1 MARVGLG
8 VGGVIVA
15 ISASIIATIALF
27 SSAKADTSVTAPFT
41 WQGATWCPTYRESA
55 GCDKT
60 QKNGTGS
67 SAAFYPSQVTQTGR
81 SDIISLKMDSSASRT
96 GAFNTQ
102 KSETWNAPAKLSEQI
117 NLPCNVFGKIENWP
131 AFWLV
136 TTSSWPAGGE
146 IDVMEGLNG
155 SVAWHYHYLSRS
167 GASSVVGGTLR
178 GFSGCGTHTY
188 AVNWTTSALTLY
200 YDGKQAG
207 RVTRSEIGVPIASG
221 PMYVVNDYAAS
232 SFYGGPTAGNVSMEV
247 LKFTATHAHK

>member
-1 MARVGLG
+1 VAHAKLG
-8 VGGVIVA
+8 AGGMILA
-15 ISASIIATIALF
+15 ISAALTAAITLL
-27 SSAKADTSVTAPFT
+27 SPAKAATSVRAPFT
-41 WQGATWCPTYRESA
+41 WQGITWCPTFREIL

-67 SAAFYPSQVTQTGR
+67 SAAFYPSQVVQAG
-81 SDIISLKMDSSASRT
+81 SPDFISLKMDKSAART

-102 KSETWNAPAKLSEQI
+102 NSETWNAPAILSEQI
-117 NLPCNVFGKIENWP
+117 NLPCNAFGKIENWP

-136 TTSSWPAGGE
+136 TTGSWPAGGE

-155 SVAWHYHYLSRS
+155 SVAWHYHYLGRS
-167 GASSVVGGTLR
+167 GAISAVGGTLR

-188 AVNWTTSALTLY
+188 AVNWTASSITFY
-200 YDGKQAG
+200 YDGRQAG
-207 RVTRSEIGVPIASG
+207 RVTRSEIGVAIASG

-247 LKFTATHAHK
+247 LRFTTTNAHR